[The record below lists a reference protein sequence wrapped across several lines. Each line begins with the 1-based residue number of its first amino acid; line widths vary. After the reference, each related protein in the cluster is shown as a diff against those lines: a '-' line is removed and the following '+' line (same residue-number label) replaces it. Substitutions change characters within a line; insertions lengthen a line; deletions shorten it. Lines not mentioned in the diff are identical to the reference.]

1 MDFSAFSL
9 SPSKGLRLIDSLAHP
24 YVFIR
29 VRPRAWIRMQSG
41 RHFHKR
47 MYLACSFARQ
57 PGRKNVDAIK
67 SLGEEGCT
75 IVSRWMAAIMFRSRP
90 VINRKIISPDYKFF
104 SIFWYGFKWRIFFF
118 LWRASFIII
127 VTGYVVWNKERGFF
141 FRSIREM
148 IDVERKGSVLK
159 LISEL
164 NFLFANKD
172 WISNMGLYEYFIF
185 DWF

>member
-104 SIFWYGFKWRIFFF
+104 SIFWYGFKWRMFFF
-118 LWRASFIII
+118 IFTPVLLLLLQVMSFGIRKEVFFSFDSRNDWCWKKGQCFEI
-127 VTGYVVWNKERGFF
+127 NKRIEFF
-141 FRSIREM
+141 ICE
-148 IDVERKGSVLK
+148 
-159 LISEL
+159 
-164 NFLFANKD
+164 
-172 WISNMGLYEYFIF
+172 
-185 DWF
+185 